1 MPTTQSPIRFFLL
14 APSFFASVSTPIL
27 SSKLLTLSSKE
38 MAITAQD
45 VNKLRAM
52 TGAGMMDCKKALTE
66 ADGDFEA
73 ARDILRKQGQKI
85 ADKRAENETSEGLV
99 LVSVSEDGTTGKL
112 VALACET
119 ESVAKVAN
127 FRELAQ
133 QVLDAAVRT
142 NAGTKEDLL
151 ATKEADGL
159 TVQEHITDLM
169 GKIGEK
175 IDVTY
180 ATLTAE
186 KVASYIHSDNKKGVL
201 VGLKNVGGAD
211 TTEVGRDVAM
221 QIVAMKP
228 VAVDKDGVDAATV
241 EREIE
246 IGKEQARAEGKP
258 EAMLEKIAQGK
269 LNKFYKDNTLL
280 NQEFVKDNSVTIAKL
295 LDNKQKGMTVTDFKR
310 VAIGA

>member
-1 MPTTQSPIRFFLL
+1 M
-14 APSFFASVSTPIL
+14 A
-27 SSKLLTLSSKE
+27 
-38 MAITAQD
+38 AITAAD
-45 VNKLRAM
+45 VNKLRTM

-66 ADGDFEA
+66 AEGDFEA

-85 ADKRAENETSEGLV
+85 ADKRADNETSEGFV
-99 LVSVSEDGTTGKL
+99 AVTVSEDGTSGKL

-127 FRELAQ
+127 FRELVQ
-133 QVLDAAVRT
+133 RILDAAVRT
-142 NAGTKEDLL
+142 NATSQEDLL
-151 ATKEADGL
+151 ATKEEDGL
-159 TVQEHITDLM
+159 SIQEHITDLM

-175 IDVTY
+175 LNLTY
-180 ATLTAE
+180 VTLTAE

-211 TTEVGRDVAM
+211 TAAVGRDVAM

-228 VAVDKDGVDAATV
+228 VAVDKDGVDASIT

-269 LNKFYKDNTLL
+269 LNKFYKENTLL
-280 NQEFVKDNSVTIAKL
+280 NQEFVKDNSLTIAQL
-295 LDNKQKGMTVTDFKR
+295 LDKTSKGMTVTDFKR

>member
-1 MPTTQSPIRFFLL
+1 M
-14 APSFFASVSTPIL
+14 A
-27 SSKLLTLSSKE
+27 
-38 MAITAQD
+38 AITAAD
-45 VNKLRAM
+45 VNKLRTM

-66 ADGDFEA
+66 AEGDFEA

-85 ADKRAENETSEGLV
+85 ADKRAENETSEGFV
-99 LVSVSEDGTTGKL
+99 AVNVSEDGTTGKL

-127 FRELAQ
+127 FRELVQ
-133 QVLDAAVRT
+133 RILDAAVRI
-142 NAGTKEDLL
+142 NATSKEEVL
-151 ATKEADGL
+151 ATKEDDGL

-175 IDVTY
+175 LDVTY

-211 TTEVGRDVAM
+211 TTTVGRDIAM

-228 VAVDKDGVDAATV
+228 VAVDKDGVDSTV
-241 EREIE
+241 TEREIE

-269 LNKFYKDNTLL
+269 LNKFFKENTLL
-280 NQEFVKDNSVTIAKL
+280 NQEFVKDSSMTIAQL
-295 LDNKQKGMTVTDFKR
+295 LDKTSKGMTVTDFKR

>member
-1 MPTTQSPIRFFLL
+1 M
-14 APSFFASVSTPIL
+14 A
-27 SSKLLTLSSKE
+27 
-38 MAITAQD
+38 AITAAD
-45 VNKLRAM
+45 VNKLRTM
-52 TGAGMMDCKKALTE
+52 TGAGMMDCKKALVE

-73 ARDILRKQGQKI
+73 ARDILRKHGQKI

-99 LVSVSEDGTTGKL
+99 LVSVSEDGTKGKL

-133 QVLDAAVRT
+133 QILDTAVRID
-142 NAGTKEDLL
+142 AGTKEDIL
-151 ATKEADGL
+151 AAKAADGL
-159 TVQEHITDLM
+159 SIQEHVTDLM

-175 IDVTY
+175 LEVTY

-186 KVASYIHSDNKKGVL
+186 KVASYVHSDNKKAVL
-201 VGLKNVGGAD
+201 VGLKNVGSAD
-211 TTEVGRDVAM
+211 AAAVGRDVAM

-228 VAVDKDGVDAATV
+228 VAVDKDGVDSATV

-246 IGKEQARAEGKP
+246 VGKEQARTEGKP

-280 NQEFVKDNSVTIAKL
+280 NQEFVKDNSMTIAQL
-295 LDNKQKGMTVTDFKR
+295 LDSKSKGMTVSDFKR